1 MSSVRIMA
9 DREIAFVPALPS
21 DEYELNVLI
30 NDIADGL
37 SSDDLK
43 RLKTLCRG
51 NGILS

>member
-1 MSSVRIMA
+1 MA
-9 DREIAFVPALPS
+9 GSETSFVPALPS

-30 NDIADGL
+30 NEIADEL

-51 NGILS
+51 QGILS